1 MWYVLQV
8 RTGCEESV
16 RDKLNETGFHALVPA
31 ENKLIRSKGNW
42 NKKKSILFSGY
53 VFIEL
58 IYNAENYYRIV
69 SMDNVIKFLG
79 NKNAPS
85 TLTFLEA
92 EWIRILGD
100 NGILEPTVVETENNE
115 LKVLKGVLQK
125 FKSRIKSYDLRQRK
139 AVFEITVCGEMK
151 EITLSIDV
159 VNEEEQDTSEK

>member
-79 NKNAPS
+79 DKNAPS

-100 NGILEPTVVETENNE
+100 NGILEPTVVETENNK

-125 FKSRIKSYDLRQRK
+125 FKSRIKSYDLRQGK

-159 VNEEEQDTSEK
+159 VNDEEQDISEE

>member
-79 NKNAPS
+79 DKNAPS

-100 NGILEPTVVETENNE
+100 NGILEPTVVETENNK

-159 VNEEEQDTSEK
+159 VNDEEQDTSEE

>member
-79 NKNAPS
+79 DKNAPS
-85 TLTFLEA
+85 TLTF
-92 EWIRILGD
+92 
-100 NGILEPTVVETENNE
+100 
-115 LKVLKGVLQK
+115 
-125 FKSRIKSYDLRQRK
+125 
-139 AVFEITVCGEMK
+139 
-151 EITLSIDV
+151 
-159 VNEEEQDTSEK
+159 

>member
-79 NKNAPS
+79 DKNAPS

-100 NGILEPTVVETENNE
+100 NGILEPTVVETENNK

-159 VNEEEQDTSEK
+159 VNDEEQDISEE

>member
-79 NKNAPS
+79 DKNAPS

-100 NGILEPTVVETENNE
+100 NGILEPTIVETENNK

-159 VNEEEQDTSEK
+159 VNDEEQDISEE